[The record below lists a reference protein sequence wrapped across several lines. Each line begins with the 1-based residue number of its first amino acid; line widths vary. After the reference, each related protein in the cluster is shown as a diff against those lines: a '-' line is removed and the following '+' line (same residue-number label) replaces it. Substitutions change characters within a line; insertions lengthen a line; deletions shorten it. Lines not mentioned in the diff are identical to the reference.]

1 MKKDVLIIFKTHLD
15 IGFTDY
21 SQGVINRYVNE
32 YIPNAIRVGY
42 KLLNTE
48 TPFRW
53 TMGSWMIW
61 EALKRDTDG
70 SVDRAI
76 RDGILNWHALPF
88 TTHTEL
94 MNSALLEYGLN
105 ISQRLD
111 ERFNKKTIAAKM
123 TDVPGHTIGM
133 VPFMQERGIEFLH
146 IGVNPATPL
155 PPVPELFVWK
165 NGQSKVT
172 VMYQGAYGEAV
183 ELDDFV
189 IYFAH
194 TNDNCG
200 PQSEREILEIYR
212 QIQQKYPEYNL
223 RAATLNDVAARIR
236 NVKDVPVVE
245 KEIGDTWI
253 HGAATDPEKVSRY
266 RKILRYIESNKSD
279 ADLSEHLLLVPEHT
293 WGMDFKTFFQD
304 KTHFYHTELEEIREE
319 RKIIEASWKEQRS
332 YVSEAEK
339 CLNIVSDY
347 PIVKPD
353 LSKYERL
360 NCTDFPNIELSWQ
373 LFDNSDYERY
383 TADYLRLTE
392 ENRGWALQDFTKMGL
407 PSYKGGIFVAKPN
420 SAYINGNEKLYL
432 YKFEDALSAK
442 YGLPYFIVRYDEGV
456 LEIKW
461 FEKKAS
467 RLPQAFWL
475 KINGFNEDWELH
487 RLGTWMKPQDI
498 IGSPLIAAVDR
509 GVRNDTFTIEPL
521 DSPLVAPYGRRLL
534 QYNCKVEKQDL
545 YFNLYNNIWNTN
557 FPMWYEDD
565 AMFRFVVSKR

>member
-21 SQGVINRYVNE
+21 SHMVVKRYIDE

-53 TMGSWMIW
+53 TMGSWIIW
-61 EALKRDTDG
+61 EALKRDADG

-94 MNSALLEYGLN
+94 MNSTLFEYGLD
-105 ISQRLD
+105 ISEKLD
-111 ERFNKKTIAAKM
+111 ARFGKKTIAAKM

-133 VPFMQERGIEFLH
+133 LPFMWERGIEFLH
-146 IGVNPATPL
+146 LGVNPATPL
-155 PPVPELFVWK
+155 PPVPELFIWK
-165 NGQSKVT
+165 NGQSEIT
-172 VMYQGAYGEAV
+172 VMYQGNYGESV
-183 ELDDFV
+183 EFDDFV

-200 PQSEREILEIYR
+200 PQSEGEIVEIYE
-212 QIQQKYPEYNL
+212 QIERKYPGANL
-223 RAATLNDVAARIR
+223 MAATLDDVAVRIR
-236 NVKDVPVVE
+236 NMKNLPIIE
-245 KEIGDTWI
+245 SEIGDTWI
-253 HGAATDPEKVSRY
+253 HGAATDPEKMSRY
-266 RKILRYIESNKSD
+266 RKALRHIEKNGVD
-279 ADLSEHLLLVPEHT
+279 VDLAEHLLLVPEHT
-293 WGMDFKTFFQD
+293 WGMDVKTFFGN
-304 KTHFYHTELEEIREE
+304 KTHFSHTEMEQICAE
-319 RKIIEASWKEQRS
+319 RRVIEASWDEQRS

-347 PIVKPD
+347 PILTPD
-353 LSKYERL
+353 LSRYCRVE
-360 NCTDFPNIELSWQ
+360 CADFPNIELSWQ

-383 TADYLRLTE
+383 KADYMRLTD
-392 ENRGWALQDFTKMGL
+392 ENRGWALWDFTKMGL
-407 PSYKGGIFVAKPN
+407 PDYEGGIFVARAD
-420 SAYINGNEKLYL
+420 SAYENGSEKIYL
-432 YKFEDALSAK
+432 YKFDDAVARE
-442 YGLPYFIVRYDEGV
+442 YGLPYFSVRYDADT

-461 FEKKAS
+461 FGKKVS

-475 KINGFNEDWELH
+475 KICGFDEEWELH
-487 RLGTWMKPQDI
+487 KLGSWIKPQNVV
-498 IGSPLIAAVDR
+498 GSPLISAVDR

-557 FPMWYEDD
+557 FPMWYDDD
-565 AMFRFVVSKR
+565 AMFRFVISKR